1 MTTIVDEFTNGMSA
15 DTARANMR
23 AVVEAYGYDGSGNAG
38 DVRAFANTLLVPA
51 GRSIGAAELG
61 GGLRDDWNLL
71 NNPAA
76 ITQAMLDLIA
86 GSQFFPV
93 LPSTVFSDDA
103 GTTPAVIGG
112 PVGAVKDMN
121 GDIVATATGTARP
134 TFGVHP
140 ERGIVNRAN
149 FSGATAV
156 NTGWTTAQ
164 SAEGVTLTYVGV
176 GVAEDGEVYRDFD
189 VVGEATGNQ
198 VFILLSRDQTRVPAA
213 ATQTWTAS
221 WSVQILSGN
230 AGSNA
235 QTGFRLDVRG
245 ESAPFVETEVTFGTV
260 SKPTSM
266 TPVSTP
272 RTLTEAGTLFSRA
285 DFNFR
290 VNTGDTVNC
299 RIRVKGLQFE
309 NAGERSA
316 WQRNAGP
323 FNITETGQRP
333 VYYLFDDNV
342 DDVMNATIDSEL
354 TDATIAWASDAG
366 YTIQTGQTIAD
377 GSYNVLRDNRL
388 YGFAIAGTDL
398 SAGQTS
404 LLEKSLKWA
413 GGIAL

>member
-61 GGLRDDWNLL
+61 GGLRSDWNLL
-71 NNPAA
+71 RNPPAA
-76 ITQAMLDLIA
+76 AQAMLDLIA
-86 GSQFFPV
+86 GSQHFPI

-112 PVGAVKDMN
+112 PVGAVRDMN
-121 GDIVATATGTARP
+121 GDVVATATGAARP

-140 ERGIVNRAN
+140 ASGVRNRFWFNMAN
-149 FSGATAV
+149 VST
-156 NTGWTTAQ
+156 NW
-164 SAEGVTLTYVGV
+164 GVT
-176 GVAEDGEVYRDFD
+176 
-189 VVGEATGNQ
+189 N
-198 VFILLSRDQTRVPAA
+198 
-213 ATQTWTAS
+213 
-221 WSVQILSGN
+221 LSGG
-230 AGSNA
+230 AGVLTVVDDTA
-235 QTGFRLDVRG
+235 EIAALGLPTGVRAYRLDN
-245 ESAPFVETEVTFGTV
+245 S
-260 SKPTSM
+260 
-266 TPVSTP
+266 
-272 RTLTEAGTLFSRA
+272 AGTGVSVFRQGGVNPPFSSLA
-285 DFNFR
+285 DFNISAFIR
-290 VNTGDTVNC
+290 SESGPLAGYALRTGFGGYPDLPEITTSYVRYGRNRSE
-299 RIRVKGLQFE
+299 RIEGSE
-309 NAGERSA
+309 NAGDSMQIRIP
-316 WQRNAGP
+316 AGAVALIVLP
-323 FNITETGQRP
+323 QNEAGLTMTAPQAVRANGLDVTETGQRP

-342 DDVMNATIDSEL
+342 DDVMNATIASEL